1 MLPYFWRWPMKRFLS
16 LLTAA
21 ALALSFTAC
30 SGDDDDDGGPIAVKG
45 VTLQATLEI
54 EVDDNGSLTATV
66 VPANAANQAV
76 AWESYDPTVAAI
88 LPPAT
93 GATVTVHALKVGN
106 TKVSVET
113 EDGKFKKECT
123 VTVIPTRVKTITV
136 TPSQTSILPGGST
149 TLTATVLPDNAAN
162 KAYTWSS
169 SAPNIAS
176 VSTTGFVM
184 GLTPGPATIR
194 ATAQDGSNVSG
205 ACEVT
210 VTPILVESV
219 TLAPATLPMAPGGTS
234 ALTVTVLPA
243 AASNKSVAF
252 STSEATVATVSQE
265 GVVTAVAAGSATIT
279 ATAVDGSGK
288 FGTCAVTVGVASTGI
303 VHVAGEIRDDDVNG
317 YAALWIFGESETR
330 RALRNATPGS
340 MANSVYAQGNNVYV
354 VGHND
359 GYAAIWVN
367 NEAPLTLDSGTAT
380 ESVAKCVTVGGPSN
394 NWVRIVGTTGPMD
407 QYDPAIGDRRAR
419 VWAYAAGEVDSWELS
434 PNSQSE
440 AFSVCFTTGNQPS
453 MIVGGYEMVG
463 GVKKARVW
471 REGQALSLNG
481 DVDNAEVRV
490 VCVSDSD
497 IYSAAVA
504 RSNFKDTVTVRKN
517 SDIIGTISST
527 GHMCEFGGLAVSGSD
542 WYVTAYSTDPGVA
555 GMDEH
560 EWGAAVVYKNGAGSV
575 LGDFADGDPLGITVF
590 GDYVYVTGYLFES
603 PYPGNF
609 DGTGAVWENSVRLH
623 WLYNVYGNENRTMG
637 RAIFVK

>member
-1 MLPYFWRWPMKRFLS
+1 MKKILS
-16 LLTAA
+16 LFAAA
-21 ALALSFTAC
+21 ALTLPFTAC
-30 SGDDDDDGGPIAVKG
+30 SGDDDGGGGPIAVTG

-54 EVDDNGSLTATV
+54 EVDDTKSLTATV
-66 VPANAANQAV
+66 QPANADNKAV
-76 AWESYDPTVAAI
+76 AWESSAPTVAAI

-93 GATVTVHALKVGN
+93 GTTVNVHALKVGE

-113 EDGKFKKECT
+113 ADGKHKKECT
-123 VTVIPTRVKTITV
+123 VTVIPVRVKTITV
-136 TPSQTSILPGGST
+136 TPSQTSIVQGGNA
-149 TLTATVLPDNAAN
+149 TLAATVQPENAAN
-162 KAYTWSS
+162 KAFAWSS

-184 GLTPGPATIR
+184 GLTPGNATIR
-194 ATAQDGSNVSG
+194 ATAQDGSNVFG
-205 ACEVT
+205 ACDVT

-234 ALTVTVLPA
+234 ALTVTVLPIN
-243 AASNKSVAF
+243 ASNKSVAF
-252 STSEATVATVSQE
+252 TTSDAAVATVSQE
-265 GVVTAVAAGSATIT
+265 GMVTAVAAGPATIT

-303 VHVAGEIRDDDVNG
+303 VHVAGEIRDEDVNG
-317 YAALWIFGESETR
+317 YAAIWIFGENETR
-330 RALRNATPGS
+330 RELRNATPGS
-340 MANSVYAQGNNVYV
+340 MANSVYAQGDNVYV
-354 VGHND
+354 VGHNN
-359 GYAAIWVN
+359 GYATLWVN
-367 NEAPLTLDSGTAT
+367 NEVPLTLDSGAAT

-407 QYDPAIGDRRAR
+407 PYDPAIETRRAT
-419 VWAYAAGEVDSWELS
+419 VWAPAAGEMDSWELA
-434 PNSQSE
+434 PNSRSE

-453 MIVGGYEMVG
+453 MVVGGYEMVG

-471 REGQALSLNG
+471 REGQALGLNG

-504 RSNFKDTVTVRKN
+504 RPSWTDVVTVRKN
-517 SDIIGTISST
+517 SDVIGTIASSRYA
-527 GHMCEFGGLAVSGSD
+527 CEFSGLAVSGAD
-542 WYVTAYSTDPGVA
+542 WYVTAYSDDPGIA

-560 EWGAAVVYKNGAGSV
+560 EWGAAVIYKNGAGSV
-575 LGDFADGDPLGITVF
+575 IGDSADGEPYGITVF
-590 GDYVYVTGYLFES
+590 GDYVYVTGYLYES

-609 DGTGAVWENSVRLH
+609 NGTGAVWENSVRLH